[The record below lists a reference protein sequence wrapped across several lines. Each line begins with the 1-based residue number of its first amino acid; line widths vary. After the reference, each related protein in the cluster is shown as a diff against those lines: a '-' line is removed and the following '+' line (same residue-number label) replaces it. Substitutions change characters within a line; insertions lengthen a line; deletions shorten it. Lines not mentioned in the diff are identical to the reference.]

1 MGLPD
6 AVTWEHRRM
15 RDVKIDPRKFERLV
29 DLFEPERAEWLAGVA
44 AKAREELD
52 GRVVWNVNATAS
64 GGGVAEMLQAL
75 LAYSLGA
82 GVDTRWL
89 VLDGTPEFFK
99 ITKRIH
105 NLLHGSTGD
114 GGDLGE
120 AEHEV
125 YDSVLADNADTLGS
139 QVSRGDIVLLH
150 DPQTAGMVEGLQ
162 AAGAHVIWRSHVG
175 KDVTNE
181 QTDLA
186 WQFLHPY
193 VDRAD
198 AVIFSR
204 MEYVPETI
212 DRSGLR
218 IIMPSLDPFTAKN
231 ADLAVADVAAT
242 LARVGL
248 VDLDDEGG
256 DLSFERR
263 DGTTGTVRG
272 HDGLLVAG
280 DVVPR
285 DARVVLQVS
294 RWDRLKDM
302 AGVLK
307 GFADH
312 LDEMPDD
319 AHLVLVG
326 PDVYGVSDDPEGAD
340 VLDECV
346 EAWKS
351 LSEDA
356 GKRVH
361 LVALPMDDVDE
372 NAHIVNAIQR
382 HATVVVQKSLVEGFG
397 LTVTE
402 PMWKGKPVIASKVG
416 GIQDQIVDG
425 ESGLLLPDPTDL
437 DDFAETLAR
446 LLGDQELADRLG
458 RGAYERVKDKFLGDR
473 HLSQYVDLITDLI
486 RSESE

>member
-1 MGLPD
+1 
-6 AVTWEHRRM
+6 M
-15 RDVKIDPRKFERLV
+15 REVKIDPRKLERLL
-29 DLFEPERAEWLAGVA
+29 DIFEPERAEWVAGVA
-44 AKAREELD
+44 VKAREVLE

-105 NLLHGSTGD
+105 NLLHGSAGD
-114 GGDLGE
+114 GGPLGD
-120 AEHEV
+120 AEREV
-125 YDSVLADNADTLGS
+125 YDAVLAENAEEMADK
-139 QVSRGDIVLLH
+139 VKAGDIVLLH
-150 DPQTAGMVEGLQ
+150 DPQTAGMVDGLH
-162 AAGAHVIWRSHVG
+162 AAGAHVIWRSHIG

-181 QTDLA
+181 QTELA
-186 WQFLHPY
+186 WTFLRPY
-193 VDRAD
+193 VESAE

-204 MEYVPETI
+204 REYVPDTI
-212 DRSGLR
+212 DPERLR

-231 ADLAVADVAAT
+231 ADLSESDIAAT
-242 LARVGL
+242 LKHAGL
-248 VDLDDEGG
+248 VDIEDG
-256 DLSFERR
+256 DGKIEFERR
-263 DGTTGTVRG
+263 DGTTGTMRD
-272 HDGLLVAG
+272 HEGLIVAG
-280 DVVPR
+280 DVVPG

-302 AGVLK
+302 RGVLK
-307 GFADH
+307 GFTDH

-326 PDVYGVSDDPEGAD
+326 PDVYGVSDDPEGEE

-346 EAWKS
+346 TAWKE
-351 LSEDA
+351 LPEA
-356 GKRVH
+356 AQKRVH

-372 NAHIVNAIQR
+372 NAHIVNALQR

-402 PMWKGKPVIASKVG
+402 PMWKGRPVIASKVG

-425 ESGLLLPDPTDL
+425 ESGLLLADPEDL
-437 DDFAETLAR
+437 DEFARMVAR
-446 LLGDQELADRLG
+446 LLEDEELAARLG
-458 RGAYERVKDKFLGDR
+458 HGAYERVKDNFLGDR
-473 HLSQYVDLITDLI
+473 HLSQYVDLITVLL
-486 RSESE
+486 RAESRDEPE